1 MPRAV
6 GRAVAAA
13 ALVLAAAA
21 ACRDGGSGPPPV
33 VDGSLDVVEV
43 ASGLASPV
51 YLTAPPDDPRLF
63 IVEKPGRIRIVK
75 GGTLLET
82 PFLDITDR
90 VNDAGGEQG
99 LLGLAFHPEY
109 ADNGWFYVN
118 YTAAGGGAAGHTRVE
133 RYTVSANADVAN
145 AGSASLVLAQDQPFS
160 NHNGGQV
167 LFGPDGMLY
176 IALGDGGSGGDPQ
189 DNAEDLGTPLGKLLR
204 IDVSGAEPYEIPIDN
219 PFTDIAGARGEI
231 WALGLRNP
239 WRIAFDVPAGR
250 LYIADVGQ
258 DRFEEVNVVDA
269 GAAGVNY
276 GWDIMEGLSC
286 FEPSTDCEMDGL
298 TPPVLVYDHDEGCSV
313 TGGFVYRGALMPAV
327 VGHYFYADF
336 CGGWVRSFRYAAGQA
351 ADQREWALGS
361 LGSIQSF
368 GVDAMGEMYILT
380 ASGFAYR
387 MIWVDDLVE

>member
-1 MPRAV
+1 MRLRAV

-13 ALVLAAAA
+13 GLVLAAAP

-75 GGTLLET
+75 DGTLLET

-167 LFGPDGMLY
+167 LFGPDGML
-176 IALGDGGSGGDPQ
+176 
-189 DNAEDLGTPLGKLLR
+189 
-204 IDVSGAEPYEIPIDN
+204 
-219 PFTDIAGARGEI
+219 
-231 WALGLRNP
+231 
-239 WRIAFDVPAGR
+239 
-250 LYIADVGQ
+250 
-258 DRFEEVNVVDA
+258 
-269 GAAGVNY
+269 
-276 GWDIMEGLSC
+276 
-286 FEPSTDCEMDGL
+286 
-298 TPPVLVYDHDEGCSV
+298 
-313 TGGFVYRGALMPAV
+313 
-327 VGHYFYADF
+327 
-336 CGGWVRSFRYAAGQA
+336 
-351 ADQREWALGS
+351 
-361 LGSIQSF
+361 
-368 GVDAMGEMYILT
+368 
-380 ASGFAYR
+380 
-387 MIWVDDLVE
+387 